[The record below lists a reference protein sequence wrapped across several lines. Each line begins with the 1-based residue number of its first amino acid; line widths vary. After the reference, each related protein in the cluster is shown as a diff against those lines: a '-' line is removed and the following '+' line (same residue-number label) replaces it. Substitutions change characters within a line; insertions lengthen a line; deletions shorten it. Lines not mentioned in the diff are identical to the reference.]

1 MHQILS
7 VLKVL
12 NAAGKKELEQPS
24 CYLKGAASSPNL
36 LANVAFICFYI
47 SSYFFQ
53 KLDLPVIP
61 GHARHAP

>member
-24 CYLKGAASSPNL
+24 CCLEGAASSPNL
-36 LANVAFICFYI
+36 LANVALSAFISQVI
-47 SSYFFQ
+47 FQ
-53 KLDLPVIP
+53 KLDLPVIL